1 MRGALQQAVE
11 NELFKEASEHQQ
23 DKGWQ
28 PDLMQAAALNQ
39 RAGFKIWYSI
49 QPRTRPDRPTPICRG
64 RLSAGETDFDKRK
77 AGQADYQESREEK
90 QRADDQIPVGVV
102 EVCQRH
108 GEAQSHVAG
117 YKSWSGIH
125 TALILT
131 GSGAAW

>member
-1 MRGALQQAVE
+1 MRGALHQSAE
-11 NELFKEASEHQQ
+11 DELFQETREHQQ
-23 DKGWQ
+23 DQGWQ

-90 QRADDQIPVGVV
+90 QCADDQIPVGEL

-108 GEAQSHVAG
+108 AKAQPHVAG
-117 YKSWSGIH
+117 YKSLTGIH
-125 TALILT
+125 AALILT